1 MDDAKTVPSPARD
14 RQVPYASLLDGIPV
28 RNAQSALEVLADPD
42 CGWYFKVDTDSFSE
56 VPGNQ
61 IVYWANEKIRQLC
74 LENAPLERDVLFKER
89 ITTGNN
95 DVILRFWHE
104 PSYSHLTIG
113 LGAKRDG
120 CYWVPYNK
128 GGGFRRWYRN
138 NDYVID
144 WTGEGSSLSS
154 YERPSFRNTEYQRK
168 EGVAYSNLS
177 QGLFQRDTHL

>member
-1 MDDAKTVPSPARD
+1 MPSPARD